1 MVLLRLLPI
10 GIATSVKY
18 VSFMVTLS
26 ALRPVNCYGLFDQV
40 FWTDRSIV
48 YSWNSLTRI
57 VAHIYNRA
65 LVVPLTVHI

>member
-26 ALRPVNCYGLFDQV
+26 ALRPVNCYG
-40 FWTDRSIV
+40 
-48 YSWNSLTRI
+48 
-57 VAHIYNRA
+57 
-65 LVVPLTVHI
+65 